1 MSISE
6 CFTISFLFFCLEAKT
21 KAETYI
27 NKTIAKRKLV
37 PTENTRASLDLGKD
51 NTEYTEQIERWIS
64 KRFNE
69 YSNQVFNG
77 LEF

>member
-37 PTENTRASLDLGKD
+37 PTENTRASLDLG
-51 NTEYTEQIERWIS
+51 ICS
-64 KRFNE
+64 
-69 YSNQVFNG
+69 
-77 LEF
+77 